1 MVRNFNK
8 NIYYNIMFNNDFGE
22 LSMNKSTLLILL
34 KGKYDKDS
42 CEDFIENLEKIYLSL
57 DKEFI
62 IISDLSKVN
71 FLCIPSR
78 IHYKIAEFFSQNCQI
93 SEKYLKSI
101 KIITNCYTLTKILN
115 SFFYLYKMPHP
126 IVFEKYSLK

>member
-1 MVRNFNK
+1 
-8 NIYYNIMFNNDFGE
+8 MFSNDFGE
-22 LSMNKSTLLILL
+22 ISLDDSILLILL
-34 KGKYDKDS
+34 KGKYDIKS
-42 CEDFIENLEKIYLSL
+42 CENFIENLEKIYLSL
-57 DKEFI
+57 DKDFS

-71 FLCIPSR
+71 FLCIPTR
-78 IHYKIAEFFSQNCQI
+78 INYKIAEFFSQNCQI

-126 IVFEKYSLK
+126 IVFENYSLK

>member
-1 MVRNFNK
+1 M
-8 NIYYNIMFNNDFGE
+8 YYYYMFSNDFGDI
-22 LSMNKSTLLILL
+22 SMNESTLLISL
-34 KGKYDKDS
+34 KGKYDKNS
-42 CEDFIENLEKIYLSL
+42 CEDFITNLEEIYLSL

-71 FLCIPSR
+71 FLCIPTR
-78 IHYKIAEFFSQNCQI
+78 INYKIAEFFSQNCQI

-126 IVFEKYSLK
+126 IVFENYSLK